1 MLLKIQLLYLVD
13 IQQVQRFWVHLHVA
27 THYPVRESM
36 KKGITRL
43 LENDFT
49 EHSHLA
55 RGSPVVP
62 NLSNKS
68 SIQMKKSGC
77 DGLNWTQKVNKE
89 TIPKRFLIL
98 RQDDVGIKLYGAKK
112 ISIGSKQE
120 YLQECFREKEGK
132 GRECLCLILRKV

>member
-1 MLLKIQLLYLVD
+1 
-13 IQQVQRFWVHLHVA
+13 
-27 THYPVRESM
+27 M

-98 RQDDVGIKLYGAKK
+98 RQNDVGIKLYGAKK
-112 ISIGSKQE
+112 NIDWFKTRDAAI
-120 YLQECFREKEGK
+120 FK
-132 GRECLCLILRKV
+132 GVDTNVARV